1 MRILLVQHH
10 NFINGTGGTE
20 KICSFLASQFA
31 KLGHDTHIAT
41 NQVIEGEKA
50 VFPLDKN
57 VHVTNIYSKS
67 TDQIHL
73 LPYYNYP
80 GKNPLMWL
88 KFKLIK
94 KFAKLKNASIRKNRR
109 FNNDREIYLYNLR
122 QRSIGWKRYIDDLKP
137 DIIITMSIGSLLEI
151 SYQNSYNIPIINST
165 NGRPDYDFT
174 DVVSY
179 RNEIEKLSLI
189 NSFTKLDAIQ
199 VLFDS
204 YHQFLPKQFQGI
216 SQTIANPIVQIDDSQ
231 IVNHV
236 KEKKRYKIINLAT
249 LTTACKQQ
257 HLAIEV
263 FAKIKDQYPDWN
275 LEFWGVGKD
284 YKVLKKLIEE
294 HALCDRVF
302 LKGFTEQPKQV
313 LKQGDIFLFLS
324 KYEGFPLALG
334 EAMSIGLPCI
344 GFANCSGVNEL
355 IEDQETGFLAKN
367 LIEVESVLKC
377 LISNPKMRHQIGK
390 AAHDSMKNYQ
400 EQRVFK
406 DWEKIIQRV
415 VQKRKKSISVN
426 L

>member
-1 MRILLVQHH
+1 MRILLVQH
-10 NFINGTGGTE
+10 NSFINGTGGTE

-50 VFPLDKN
+50 VFALEKN
-57 VHVTNIYSKS
+57 VKVTNIYSKS
-67 TDQIHL
+67 IDQIHL
-73 LPYYNYP
+73 LPHYNYP

-88 KFKLIK
+88 KFKFK
-94 KFAKLKNASIRKNRR
+94 KKLVKLKNASIRKNRR

-174 DVVSY
+174 DIVSY
-179 RNEIEKLSLI
+179 RNEIEKFSLI

-216 SQTIANPIVQIDDSQ
+216 SQTIANPILQIEDSQ
-231 IVNHV
+231 IVNHL

-249 LTTACKQQ
+249 LTTECKQQ

-263 FAKIKDQYPDWN
+263 FAKIKDQYQDWD
-275 LEFWGVGKD
+275 LEFWGIGD
-284 YKVLKKLIEE
+284 DHDMLAALIQQYS
-294 HALCDRVF
+294 LGDRVF
-302 LKGFTEQPKQV
+302 LKEFTDQPQEV
-313 LKQGDIFLFLS
+313 LMQGDIFLFLS

-334 EAMSIGLPCI
+334 EAMSAGLPCV
-344 GFANCSGVNEL
+344 GLANCSGVNEL
-355 IEDQETGFLAKN
+355 IVDQKTGLLVEN
-367 LIEVESVLKC
+367 MIEAEKALKC
-377 LISNPKMRHQIGK
+377 LISNAQKRSDLGE
-390 AAHDSMKNYQ
+390 AAHESMKSYQ

-406 DWEKIIQRV
+406 RWLALIQQV
-415 VQKRKKSISVN
+415 VQKRKSKY
-426 L
+426 